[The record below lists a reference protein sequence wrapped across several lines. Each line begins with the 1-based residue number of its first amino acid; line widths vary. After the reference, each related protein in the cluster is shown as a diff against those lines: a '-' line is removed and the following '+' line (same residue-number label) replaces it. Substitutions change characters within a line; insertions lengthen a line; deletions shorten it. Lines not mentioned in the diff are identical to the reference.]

1 MFSNPLKKTTNIKL
15 PSIAISSKGLGDWSE
30 NLACDWLIGH
40 KLKLEERNFRSRY
53 GEIDLIMKDQDCLV
67 FVEVRYRKNATFGSA
82 EESVNQKKC
91 QRLIATAENYLLING
106 YGINTNLRFDVVAIS
121 PAKESDLHCTINW
134 IKNILL

>member
-1 MFSNPLKKTTNIKL
+1 M
-15 PSIAISSKGLGDWSE
+15 GDWSE
-30 NLACDWLIGH
+30 NLACDWLMGH
-40 KLKLEERNFRSRY
+40 KLKLEESNFRRRY